1 MNRAFAREAA
11 SYTTPIFFGYV
22 AIGIPLGLMVVNA
35 GYPWWLALVMG
46 LFMYSGAGEYVAIGL
61 FAAGASLAEIVITE
75 FFVNIRHIVYGL
87 SLIEKCRGCKKWK
100 PFIIYWLT
108 DETYALLCSTEIP
121 ARAEKGPFLG
131 TIAFLDFFYWVLG
144 SVIGALACNV
154 LQHFNLAQYLNGVD
168 FALSALFAVI
178 LCGQIGGGILEAK
191 KAGKT
196 GTAKSI
202 LEPFVPAAI
211 GIATCVLAV
220 LLFKVGLVP
229 SSNIIFLSILMGIA
243 LIVIFRGIT
252 FYSERGQ
259 SAKTA
264 ILIALSAMI
273 LAGIVFAA
281 GLFQIKTSGSAD
293 SAIKEKLPLALVIVA
308 IFICGAIIFFER
320 SFSFLLF
327 SRKEP
332 PPLIKFIEKYIP
344 SMIIAILLVYCFKDV
359 KLVAFP
365 YGLPAFAGL
374 FFAVLV
380 NLAVKNS
387 MVSIFGATA
396 LYMILSAVMV

>member
-1 MNRAFAREAA
+1 MNKAIAREAA
-11 SYTTPIFFGYV
+11 SHTTPIFFGYM

-35 GYPWWLALVMG
+35 GYPWWLSLVMG

-61 FAAGASLAEIVITE
+61 FAAGASLAEIAITE

-87 SLIEKCRGCKKWK
+87 SLIEKCRGTRRWK

-191 KAGKT
+191 KAGKA

-202 LEPFVPAAI
+202 LEPFVPVAI

-243 LIVIFRGIT
+243 LIVIFRGIA
-252 FYSERGQ
+252 FYSEREQ

-281 GLFQIKTSGSAD
+281 GLFQIKTSGSVD

-344 SMIIAILLVYCFKDV
+344 SMIIAILLVYCFKDINFA
-359 KLVAFP
+359 LFP

-374 FFAVLV
+374 AFALVV
-380 NLAVKNS
+380 NLLVKNS

-396 LYMILSAVMV
+396 LYMILSAFLV

>member
-35 GYPWWLALVMG
+35 GYPWWLSLVMG

-61 FAAGASLAEIVITE
+61 FAAGASLAEIAITE

-87 SLIEKCRGCKKWK
+87 SLIEKCRGTRRWK

-191 KAGKT
+191 KAGKA

-202 LEPFVPAAI
+202 LEPFVPVAI

-243 LIVIFRGIT
+243 LIVIFRGIA
-252 FYSERGQ
+252 FYSEREQ

-281 GLFQIKTSGSAD
+281 GLFQIKTSGSVD

-344 SMIIAILLVYCFKDV
+344 SMIIAILLVYCFKDINFA
-359 KLVAFP
+359 LFP

-374 FFAVLV
+374 AFALVV
-380 NLAVKNS
+380 NLLVKNS

-396 LYMILSAVMV
+396 LYMILSAFLV

>member
-1 MNRAFAREAA
+1 MNKAIAREAA
-11 SYTTPIFFGYV
+11 SHTTPIFFGYM

-35 GYPWWLALVMG
+35 GYPWWLSLVMG

-61 FAAGASLAEIVITE
+61 FAAGASLAEIAITE

-87 SLIEKCRGCKKWK
+87 SLIEKCRGTRRWK

-144 SVIGALACNV
+144 SVIGALACNI

-191 KAGKT
+191 KAGKA

-202 LEPFVPAAI
+202 LEPFVPVAI

-243 LIVIFRGIT
+243 LIVIFRGIA
-252 FYSERGQ
+252 FYSEREQ

-281 GLFQIKTSGSAD
+281 GLFQIKTSGSVD

-344 SMIIAILLVYCFKDV
+344 SMIIAILLVYCFKDINFA
-359 KLVAFP
+359 LFP

-374 FFAVLV
+374 AFALVV
-380 NLAVKNS
+380 NLLVKNS

-396 LYMILSAVMV
+396 LYMILSAFLV

>member
-1 MNRAFAREAA
+1 MNKAIAREAA
-11 SYTTPIFFGYV
+11 SHTTPIFFGYM

-35 GYPWWLALVMG
+35 GYPWWLSLVMG

-61 FAAGASLAEIVITE
+61 FAAGASLAEIAITE

-87 SLIEKCRGCKKWK
+87 SLIEKCRGTRRWK
-100 PFIIYWLT
+100 PVIIYWLT

-191 KAGKT
+191 KAGKA

-202 LEPFVPAAI
+202 LEPFVPVAI

-243 LIVIFRGIT
+243 LIVIFRGIA
-252 FYSERGQ
+252 FYSEREQ

-281 GLFQIKTSGSAD
+281 GLFQIKTSGSVD

-344 SMIIAILLVYCFKDV
+344 SMIIAILLVYCFKDINFA
-359 KLVAFP
+359 LFP

-374 FFAVLV
+374 AFALVV
-380 NLAVKNS
+380 NLLVKNS

-396 LYMILSAVMV
+396 LYMILSAFLV

>member
-1 MNRAFAREAA
+1 M
-11 SYTTPIFFGYV
+11 
-22 AIGIPLGLMVVNA
+22 
-35 GYPWWLALVMG
+35 
-46 LFMYSGAGEYVAIGL
+46 
-61 FAAGASLAEIVITE
+61 
-75 FFVNIRHIVYGL
+75 
-87 SLIEKCRGCKKWK
+87 
-100 PFIIYWLT
+100 
-108 DETYALLCSTEIP
+108 
-121 ARAEKGPFLG
+121 
-131 TIAFLDFFYWVLG
+131 
-144 SVIGALACNV
+144 
-154 LQHFNLAQYLNGVD
+154 
-168 FALSALFAVI
+168 
-178 LCGQIGGGILEAK
+178 
-191 KAGKT
+191 
-196 GTAKSI
+196 
-202 LEPFVPAAI
+202 
-211 GIATCVLAV
+211 
-220 LLFKVGLVP
+220 P
-229 SSNIIFLSILMGIA
+229 SSNIIFLSILLGIA
-243 LIVIFRGIT
+243 LIIIFRGIT

-344 SMIIAILLVYCFKDV
+344 SMIIAILLVYCFKDI
-359 KLVAFP
+359 KLVTFP

-396 LYMILSAVMV
+396 LYMILSAVMA